1 MQAGYNPNGKSA
13 KDLIDITKGKQAIS
27 AKGLKQMH
35 AWLGGTGKNERYF
48 NDAARTDDMLK
59 IYGSLA
65 NVSDSLKRMNIN
77 PNWDE
82 MGTSAQREILNAFF
96 KQKAIWGDN
105 SEDHADD
112 AYLQSFVNLISKQE
126 QGTLSGGGGLGGR
139 RGPKKAFS
147 FLGDWSHAP
156 GSPFE

>member
-1 MQAGYNPNGKSA
+1 
-13 KDLIDITKGKQAIS
+13 
-27 AKGLKQMH
+27 
-35 AWLGGTGKNERYF
+35 
-48 NDAARTDDMLK
+48 MLK